1 LHAPAGWIVPE
12 DGYDDLAAGDLA
24 RRRQTMAESNLN
36 VAAVEL
42 LSELL
47 IGPDPKWTWIVS
59 NEPNSGVLGVLDNLS
74 AEQASTPPAPGRR
87 SVAAHAGH
95 LLFSLDAATRRLR
108 GENPELDWDAS
119 WNSSAV
125 TSAEW
130 DRLRRDLRAE
140 LERLQQVILEHR
152 GDWEPMALKGI
163 IATVGHTAYHLGAI
177 RQILPAAR
185 GRVE

>member
-1 LHAPAGWIVPE
+1 
-12 DGYDDLAAGDLA
+12 
-24 RRRQTMAESNLN
+24 MSESTFNS
-36 VAAVEL
+36 AAVEL
-42 LSELL
+42 LNELL

-59 NEPNSGVLGVLDNLS
+59 TEPNAGVLGVLDGLS
-74 AEQASTPPAPGRR
+74 AEQASTPPGPGRR

-119 WNSSAV
+119 WNRSAV
-125 TSAEW
+125 TAAEW
-130 DRLRRDLRAE
+130 DKLRRDLRAE
-140 LERLQQVILEHR
+140 LERLRSVILEHR
-152 GDWEPMALKGI
+152 GEWEPMALQGI

-185 GRVE
+185 GGVE